1 MDYVGLGKNI
11 SAARKKRQLTQ
22 EQLAELTDVS
32 TVFISQIETAVRKPS
47 LETMYK
53 LAKSLGTTIDS
64 LIDANNSLAISEE
77 MTSILSNRTESE
89 RIFLHSIICQIS
101 DYMEKNRR

>member
-64 LIDANNSLAISEE
+64 LIDSNNSLAISEE
-77 MTSILSNRTESE
+77 IENILKCRTEKERALLQSILRE
-89 RIFLHSIICQIS
+89 IS
-101 DYMEKNRR
+101 DYMEENRR